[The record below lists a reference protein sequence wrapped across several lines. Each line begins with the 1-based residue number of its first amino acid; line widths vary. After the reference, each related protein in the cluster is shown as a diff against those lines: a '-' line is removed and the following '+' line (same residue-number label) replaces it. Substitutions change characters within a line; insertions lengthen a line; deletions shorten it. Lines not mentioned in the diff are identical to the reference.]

1 MGLINRNIQPFNP
14 TDDERYEMIKSTLI
28 EDNHI
33 EDFNNIIELL
43 SPPEDIEKVGSKKK
57 CKGVKVGIIGGGL
70 AGLAAA
76 FELRKLGFDIT
87 IFEMNKE
94 RIGGRVYT
102 YYFDKKKKCYGELG
116 AMRIPV
122 SHETTWHYINLF
134 NLNTRPFIEFNE
146 NAFLYVRNIRV
157 RNDFKGKNVMEKIYP
172 EFNLNS
178 WEKTMPWNELID
190 YALGGQLIKLS
201 PQIRREILEAKR
213 EYAKEIEGLGSLS
226 IREVMEQMKLSEGAI
241 QLISCINTVLSY
253 FYYSS
258 YIENLQEEYVANYEY
273 RYEVVGGM
281 SNLPLSF
288 YNSLMDNGKDKNESK
303 VCFKSGKTVV
313 SIEKCNKKTVRLNY
327 CSERSSEITSENFDY
342 VICTIPFSSL
352 RNVNINPEFSTEKM
366 QAIKELGYISAQK
379 TLLMCK
385 ECFWEKGNSDE
396 IIIGGSSNTDLP
408 IGSIWYP
415 NYKNNCDKK
424 EDGYKRKGVLLASY
438 NMNEDAIRLGNMEP
452 KARVVKVK
460 RDVEA
465 VHGLTN
471 NYLDSIV
478 EEYKTINWDSEKG
491 FYGGFSN
498 FMPNGQKLFA
508 YASEKPEYNNRVYFA
523 GEHVSLTHG
532 WMQGSLNSAMKVA
545 NDIAKHCK

>member
-1 MGLINRNIQPFNP
+1 
-14 TDDERYEMIKSTLI
+14 MIKSTLR

-33 EDFNNIIELL
+33 EDFNNVVELL
-43 SPPEDIEKVGSKKK
+43 GPPEDIEKVGSKKK

-70 AGLAAA
+70 SGLAAA

-87 IFEMNKE
+87 IFETNKE

-102 YYFDKKKKCYGELG
+102 HYFDKKKKLYGELG

-178 WEKTMPWNELID
+178 WEKNIPWNELID

-213 EYAKEIEGLGSLS
+213 EYSKEIEGLGSLS

-258 YIENLQEEYVANYEY
+258 YIENLQEEYVANYEF

-281 SNLPLSF
+281 SNLPLAF
-288 YNSLMDNGKDKNESK
+288 YNSLMNKSPKEYSNIKDEYIGK
-303 VCFKSGKTVV
+303 VCWKGGHTVV
-313 SIEKCNKKTVRLNY
+313 SIEKCNKKKVNIKY
-327 CSERSSEITSENFDY
+327 CNEKSSESISDKFDY

-352 RNVNINPEFSTEKM
+352 RNININPMFSTEKM
-366 QAIKELGYISAQK
+366 QAIKELVYISAQK
-379 TLLMCK
+379 TILLCR

-396 IIIGGSSNTDLP
+396 IIIGGASNTDLL

-415 NYKNNCDKK
+415 NYKNNYNKK
-424 EDGYKRKGVLLASY
+424 EEVYKRKGVLLASY

-452 KARVVKVK
+452 RSRIIKVK

-478 EEYKTINWDSEKG
+478 EDHKTINWDNEKG

-498 FMPNGQKLFA
+498 FMPSGQKLFA
-508 YASEKPEYNNRVYFA
+508 YSSSVSEYDNRVYFA
-523 GEHVSLTHG
+523 GEHTSLTHG
-532 WMQGSLNSAMKVA
+532 WMQGALNSAMKVA